1 MNMEK
6 EIEKKAYSAPQMKVV
21 ELQASINLLQD
32 SGESGFGIMLQNL
45 NDNDGDYELN

>member
-6 EIEKKAYSAPQMKVV
+6 EIEKKVYSAPQMKVV

-32 SGESGFGIMLQNL
+32 SGFGIMLQN
-45 NDNDGDYELN
+45 DSEDGEDYELN